1 MPGGIENFVHERQS
15 VLIFKRE
22 NVAGDFNQVAVQF
35 ALIPRREHVAHLVR
49 RHAEQRPHQIVGFAN
64 QLHVAVF
71 DAVMRHFD
79 EMPRAVFA
87 HPIAAGRAVFDFGGD
102 GLKNRLDMRPR
113 GRRAARHE
121 RRAAQRALFAAGHAR
136 ADVQQPLAFDEAC
149 AADRVREMRI
159 AAVNDD
165 VARLKMRQQ
174 LRDEIIHR
182 RPGFDHQH
190 DAARPREALR
200 EFRDAAAADETLPL
214 PASVQKFVHFRD
226 SAIIAGDCKPFA
238 FHVQNE
244 VFPHH
249 G

>member
-1 MPGGIENFVHERQS
+1 MPYYTYVCETCGAKDTRYAKIAERDAAVGSGCLNTGCAGILIRPPEMPGFTSSES
-15 VLIFKRE
+15 L
-22 NVAGDFNQVAVQF
+22 
-35 ALIPRREHVAHLVR
+35 
-49 RHAEQRPHQIVGFAN
+49 
-64 QLHVAVF
+64 
-71 DAVMRHFD
+71 
-79 EMPRAVFA
+79 
-87 HPIAAGRAVFDFGGD
+87 GR
-102 GLKNRLDMRPR
+102 
-113 GRRAARHE
+113 
-121 RRAAQRALFAAGHAR
+121 
-136 ADVQQPLAFDEAC
+136 
-149 AADRVREMRI
+149 I
-159 AAVNDD
+159 
-165 VARLKMRQQ
+165 KMRQQ